1 MQFGKKKPFW
11 ERTCSMYERFVK
23 DLWVENKSNLAGW
36 STAVLQKYPLCLLCS
51 ICQNC
56 RNLRAFL
63 GVKFGST
70 VLLRVKE
77 LPFCNSGHDGSFCD
91 PELGRKQQLAS
102 TACAQGEKVKVRRKN
117 YTNKRNVQIFKQK
130 KYTNIQTKEIHKYSN
145 KRNTHN
151 SNKRNTHK
159 TNTHCFLQ

>member
-1 MQFGKKKPFW
+1 
-11 ERTCSMYERFVK
+11 MYERCVK
-23 DLWVENKSNLAGW
+23 DLWVKNKSNLVGW

-63 GVKFGST
+63 RVKFGST